1 MIFSWLKNQRRN
13 RLLAEP
19 IPWAWLEYLRRNV
32 RHYQRLDGQRRSLV
46 GQVARILVAEKNW
59 VGGAGLDVTEE
70 MKVTVAAQAAVLVL
84 GLEEPYYFDEAQSII
99 VYRGPYQHPAW
110 FQSGLGVIREGVP
123 VSGEM
128 WRRGPIVL
136 SWRDVLAGGRNKS
149 DGRNVVFHEFAHYLD
164 GLDGDME
171 GTPPLAGRQRRE
183 TWYRVTEAEYLRLVG
198 QARRDEVT
206 LLDHYGATS
215 RAEFF
220 AVATECFFERPGA
233 MQREHGEL
241 YGLLRDFYRQ
251 DPARW
256 LPDAKV
262 ADPGQRTARSAR
274 LAAEVRRYRQERLAV
289 LGSGDPGA
297 LFTLAVEYF
306 IERRYALAARA
317 ATRVIA
323 LAPDDGEAYQ
333 YRAMA
338 RVKLGR
344 YAQALADADE
354 ALRRDPGDADA
365 YRARGAAYVGLM
377 RYALAKQDLDRVLDE
392 NQDDAEA
399 RFYRGRVWMGLGY
412 PRRAMADYARSLSI
426 RPLVAEVY
434 YHSGLANQAIGDRHE
449 AEADLAKA
457 FQLDPLVDR
466 RT

>member
-19 IPWAWLEYLRRNV
+19 IPWAWLEYLRSNV
-32 RHYQRLDGQRRSLV
+32 RHYQRLDGQTRSLLC
-46 GQVARILVAEKNW
+46 QVTQVLVAEKNW

-99 VYRGPYQHPAW
+99 LYRGPYQHPAW
-110 FQSGLGVIREGVP
+110 FQSGLGVVREGVA
-123 VSGEM
+123 VSGEI
-128 WRRGPIVL
+128 WHRGPIVL
-136 SWRDVLAGGRNKS
+136 SWRDVLAGGRNRS
-149 DGRNVVFHEFAHYLD
+149 DGRNVVFHEFAHYVD

-171 GTPPLAGRQRRE
+171 GTPPLVGRQRRE

-215 RAEFF
+215 RSEFF

-233 MQREHGEL
+233 MQRQHGEL

-256 LPDAKV
+256 LSDAKV
-262 ADPGQRTARSAR
+262 ADPGVPAARSAR
-274 LAAEVRRYRQERLAV
+274 LAAEVQRHRQQRLAV
-289 LGSGDPGA
+289 LGSGDPAA

-306 IERRYALAARA
+306 IERRYALAAGA
-317 ATRVIA
+317 ATRVIE

-333 YRAMA
+333 YRATA

-344 YAQALADADE
+344 YAQALADAGE
-354 ALRRDPGDADA
+354 ALRRDPGDVDA
-365 YRARGAAYVGLM
+365 FRARAAAHMGLG
-377 RYALAKQDLDRVLDE
+377 RYALAKQDLDRVLGE
-392 NQDDAEA
+392 NPDDAEA
-399 RFYRGRVWMGLGY
+399 RFYLGRVWMGLGY
-412 PRRAMADYARSLSI
+412 ARRAVSDYARSLAI
-426 RPLVAEVY
+426 LPLAAEVY
-434 YHSGLANQAIGDRHE
+434 YHSGLANLALGDSDE
-449 AEADLAKA
+449 AEVNLAKA

-466 RT
+466 RK